1 MISWLLNKLW
11 DKVNL
16 PKVWRELKA
25 LGKKHGRRFFI
36 AAVIWEIIEDVVF
49 PFISW
54 LCGVPELI
62 PVFLVL
68 HFEPIVYPA
77 FFWGFKTWDR
87 MQGREPWEPN
97 RNAQSTHWR
106 SVLKGLVLQLTVSG
120 WLLHVVSW
128 KPLAIL
134 MVLMS
139 LFGFIHERI
148 WHDTNYG
155 VDKSDKVEFK
165 RVFAKTGTYL
175 LISTMSLYPL
185 LKVTEVSSI
194 WRSLLIAQGM
204 IGVLYLVLESVWAK
218 SKWGVAPTTQ
228 HPPIHDDSNGET

>member
-1 MISWLLNKLW
+1 MIRWLLSE
-11 DKVNL
+11 
-16 PKVWRELKA
+16 VWEKINIAATWRRIKE
-25 LGKKHGRRFFI
+25 LGKKYGKRFFW
-36 AAVIWEIIEDVVF
+36 AALIWEIIEDVVF

-54 LCGVPELI
+54 KMGVPELI

-87 MQGREPWEPN
+87 IQGKEPWEPN
-97 RNAQSTHWR
+97 RGAQSSHWR
-106 SVLKGLVLQLTVSG
+106 SILKGLTLHLTVSG
-120 WLLHVVSW
+120 WLLHVVPA

-155 VDKSDKVEFK
+155 IIGCDQVQYR
-165 RVFAKTGTYL
+165 RVLAKAATYL

-185 LKVTEVSSI
+185 LKVTGASSL
-194 WRSLLIAQGM
+194 WRSLLLAQG
-204 IGVLYLVLESVWAK
+204 ITGVLYLLLESVWAK
-218 SKWGVAPTTQ
+218 SKWGVEPTT
-228 HPPIHDDSNGET
+228 HAPIHDDSNGEP